1 MKRLFLLFLAVS
13 TGLSATL
20 LDKFHQTLGLGYNSD
35 IPTHVDDPKPSSLVQ
50 YSKTLRD
57 MQQDTN
63 GIISDETVVNF
74 CAKMNIPSSTV
85 EHIKHIISNCK
96 NNTQFIE
103 YLKTLNN
110 DELLNL
116 INAINYL
123 NITINSV
130 ADLNKLLRYSYAQ
143 RTEVFERL
151 SHDLKDYFYENLCT
165 DARFFL
171 KQGYEYKSNHTLN
184 HTDTICS
191 PEFSSNNKL
200 VITVS
205 ADHTARIW
213 DAATGQCLQTLQHNN
228 SVSDAQFSSD
238 NKLIVTASADSTAK
252 IWDATTGQYLQ
263 TLKHNDYVHSAHFS
277 SDNKL
282 IVTASRDNTAKIWD
296 AATGQCLQT
305 LQDNGPVYSAQF
317 SSDNKLVITASSD
330 CAAKIWDAA
339 TGQCLQTLKHND
351 YVHSAQFSSDNK
363 LVVTASADSTAKIWD
378 ATTGQCLQT
387 LKHNWIRDPQFSSNN
402 RFIVSK
408 SGCGV
413 LEVWTITKSEPI
425 AKSTYA
431 LTPILIGGTA
441 IAAATLLGYYL

>member
-63 GIISDETVVNF
+63 GIISDETVTNF
-74 CAKMNIPSSTV
+74 CAKMNIPSSTI

-205 ADHTARIW
+205 ADNTAR
-213 DAATGQCLQTLQHNN
+213 
-228 SVSDAQFSSD
+228 
-238 NKLIVTASADSTAK
+238 

-317 SSDNKLVITASSD
+317 SSDNKLIVTKSDDHTA
-330 CAAKIWDAA
+330 KVWNIA
-339 TGQCLQTLKHND
+339 TGRCSQTLKHNGF
-351 YVHSAQFSSDNK
+351 VRSAQFSSDNK

-402 RFIVSK
+402 RFI
-408 SGCGV
+408 
-413 LEVWTITKSEPI
+413 
-425 AKSTYA
+425 
-431 LTPILIGGTA
+431 
-441 IAAATLLGYYL
+441 